1 MKPRLQDLTRL
12 SELTGWNVLLPNGTN
27 LNRYLPQI
35 VLGTR
40 DDENNFACVWWDESD
55 DVYKL
60 ASKVNGKHIFNDKKL
75 KYKKLETIVK
85 WTKMCEEKY
94 KAEKMNI
101 KLRKLQKDFK

>member
-1 MKPRLQDLTRL
+1 MKPRLKDLERL
-12 SELTGWNVLLPNGTN
+12 SELTGWNMLLPNDTN
-27 LNRYLPQI
+27 LSRYLPQI

-85 WTKMCEEKY
+85 WVKKCEEKY

-101 KLRKLQKDFK
+101 KLRKMQRDFK